1 MSRPPTGQSALGS
14 QRNEPRGQ
22 VALVALTFHLQGY
35 PTPSVQGSG
44 LPLGH
49 PKHSDVEAGG
59 LDNFEKKSQETI
71 VYILV
76 CVLPNI
82 NLILFLFDSD
92 R

>member
-14 QRNEPRGQ
+14 QRNEPQGQ
-22 VALVALTFHLQGY
+22 VALVALAFHLQGY

-59 LDNFEKKSQETI
+59 LDNFEKKIPRNHCLHFGMCPTKYQFNSFS
-71 VYILV
+71 L
-76 CVLPNI
+76 
-82 NLILFLFDSD
+82 
-92 R
+92 